1 MNKYLLIL
9 LGLITSFSVN
19 AQFDDDVPKV
29 VLYDNAKDMEV
40 YTQMVAKDKLYL
52 IYNLQK
58 EQASKELD
66 YAMAV
71 ISENLSNIDLNETN
85 PQIVQKLR
93 KIKEV
98 WIKLNAKLTQN
109 LTPKEFTNLFF
120 EVNTYERLISDLVAK
135 MREVYNLPDEKIGK
149 YDDIQNLRIA
159 IQKINLSYYANYLGL
174 SKSFMHEYQKNISHV
189 NQFIKEKSNLF
200 LNDPMAEKLF
210 ADVIIDWNFLRANL
224 FSKQA
229 KNPRTVFSLVTAIDF
244 KLKSIKELYIESLT
258 KDF

>member
-9 LGLITSFSVN
+9 FGLLSTITGN
-19 AQFDDDVPKV
+19 AQFDDDEPKV

-52 IYNLQK
+52 IYNLKK

-66 YAMAV
+66 YAMAM
-71 ISENLSNIDLNETN
+71 ISENLSSIDLNETN
-85 PQIVQKLR
+85 PQIVKKLK

-109 LTPKEFTNLFF
+109 LTPREFTNLFF

-135 MREVYNLPDEKIGK
+135 MREIYNLPDEKIAK
-149 YDDIQNLRIA
+149 YDDIQNLRVA

-174 SKSFMHEYQKNISHV
+174 SKSFMHEYQKNITHV
-189 NQFIKEKSNLF
+189 NQFIKEKSNVF
-200 LNDPMAEKLF
+200 LNDPVAGKLF

-224 FSKQA
+224 FSEQS
-229 KNPRTVFSLVTAIDF
+229 KNPKTVFSLVTAIDF
-244 KLKSIKELYIESLT
+244 KLKTIKERYIENLT
-258 KDF
+258 QDF